1 MGSTARMEREAK
13 AKKERQMLREKAP
26 VITVLTDE
34 MKELAG
40 LNTVTKMDFS
50 SGTSGLKTEKKKARG
65 KNWWDM

>member
-1 MGSTARMEREAK
+1 MGSTSRMDRDAK
-13 AKKERQMLREKAP
+13 FHKERKMIKERAP
-26 VITVLTDE
+26 AIMVLTDE

-50 SGTSGLKTEKKKARG
+50 SGTSGLKTIEKKKKG